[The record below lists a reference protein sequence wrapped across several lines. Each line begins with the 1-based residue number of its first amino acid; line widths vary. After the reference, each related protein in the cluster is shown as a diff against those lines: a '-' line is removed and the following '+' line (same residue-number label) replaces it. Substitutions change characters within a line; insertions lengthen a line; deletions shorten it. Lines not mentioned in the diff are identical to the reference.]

1 MHGLRPEIELSWKRS
16 KLSGIDP
23 ARVPEPTLLDPSD
36 SAGRLLRAAR
46 PVLDELGVQLSG
58 TGCGILLVDR
68 DCRVVS
74 RVFDSDAMRSAMEGV
89 GVLPGVALSEDTYG
103 TNALG
108 TPFEVRQGLVIHGH
122 EHFLESFR
130 QFSCYGHPIVHPV
143 TRRIEGILD
152 ITATEKTA
160 NPLFAP
166 FLARAVRDIE
176 ARLLEG
182 ARESDRRVVDAFQ
195 RAARQRG
202 LAVAAMGQDIMLTN
216 KAAVEML
223 APSDHAALRTL
234 AADVP
239 AGESRRLDFVL
250 STGGSTGLR
259 IDRVAGA
266 DSGALFLLDVGDMR
280 SPVRRTAT
288 PQDATSRLRRRLR
301 ELRSGTGALA
311 LVGEPGSGRTWAA
324 REFAD
329 GALDMLEVVDAA
341 QIVGQGE
348 REWSASLLAV
358 VARSPEY
365 LLIEHVH
372 LAPEPVL
379 ALVASLVAN
388 SGGPRIVLTSDPTDS
403 VSPAV
408 RDLLARCGNQVAVP
422 TLRQRIRELDGLV
435 VALARKLGRADLR
448 LGPSALAALCEHTWP
463 GNLVELRAV
472 LAGLPDKPDGS
483 PIRALDLPEDY
494 RAPGR
499 VARLGGRERAERDA
513 IVEALS
519 ESGGNKVHAAARLG
533 ISRTTLYSRIRAL
546 DITV

>member
-1 MHGLRPEIELSWKRS
+1 MVHGLRPEIELSWKRS
-16 KLSGIDP
+16 QLSGIDP
-23 ARVPEPTLLDPSD
+23 ARVPEPTLFDPSD
-36 SAGRLLRAAR
+36 SSERLLRAAR
-46 PVLDELGVQLSG
+46 PVLDELGVQLAG
-58 TGCGILLVDR
+58 TGCGVLLVDR
-68 DCRVVS
+68 DCRVVA
-74 RVFDSDAMRSAMEGV
+74 RVFDSDALRGAMEGV
-89 GVLPGVALSEDTYG
+89 GLLTGVVLSEENYG

-108 TPFEVRQGLVIHGH
+108 TPLEVRQGVVVHGH

-130 QFSCYGHPIVHPV
+130 QFSCYGQPIVHPV

-166 FLARAVRDIE
+166 FVARAVGDIE

-223 APSDHAALRTL
+223 APSDHAALRAL

-239 AGESRRLDFVL
+239 AGESRRLHFAL
-250 STGGSTGLR
+250 SAGGSTALQ

-266 DSGALFLLDVGDMR
+266 DSGALFLLDAGR
-280 SPVRRTAT
+280 TRAPVRRTAV
-288 PQDATSRLRRRLR
+288 PQDATSRLRRRLH
-301 ELRSGTGALA
+301 ELRSGTGSLA

-324 REFAD
+324 RQFAD
-329 GALDMLEVVDAA
+329 GAVDVLDAA

-348 REWSASLLAV
+348 REWSAGLLEV
-358 VARSPEY
+358 VGQAPSHV
-365 LLIEHVH
+365 LIEHVH
-372 LAPEPVL
+372 LAADSVL
-379 ALVASLVAN
+379 ALIASLVAN
-388 SGGPRIVLTSDPTDS
+388 PAGPRIVMTSDPVDT
-403 VSPAV
+403 VPPAA
-408 RDLLARCGNQVAVP
+408 RDLLARCGNQVSVP
-422 TLRQRIRELDGLV
+422 ALRHRIRELDGLV
-435 VALARKLGRADLR
+435 AALADQLGRADLR
-448 LGPSALAALCEHTWP
+448 LGPSALAALSEHAWP

-472 LAGLPDKPDGS
+472 LAGLPDRPDGGVV
-483 PIRALDLPEDY
+483 RVEDLPEDY

-499 VARLGGRERAERDA
+499 IARLGGRERAERDA

>member
-16 KLSGIDP
+16 QLSGIDP
-23 ARVPEPTLLDPSD
+23 ARVPEPTLFDPSD
-36 SAGRLLRAAR
+36 SSERLLRAAR
-46 PVLDELGVQLSG
+46 PVLDELGVQLAG
-58 TGCGILLVDR
+58 TGCGVLLVDR
-68 DCRVVS
+68 DCRVVA
-74 RVFDSDAMRSAMEGV
+74 RVFDSDALRGAMEGV
-89 GVLPGVALSEDTYG
+89 GLLTGVVLSEENYG

-108 TPFEVRQGLVIHGH
+108 TPLEVRQGVVVHGH

-130 QFSCYGHPIVHPV
+130 QFSCYGQPIVHPV

-166 FLARAVRDIE
+166 FVARAVGDIE

-202 LAVAAMGQDIMLTN
+202 LAIAAMGQDIMLTN

-223 APSDHAALRTL
+223 APSDHAALRAL

-239 AGESRRLDFVL
+239 AGESRRLHFAL
-250 STGGSTGLR
+250 SAGGSTALQ

-266 DSGALFLLDVGDMR
+266 DSGALFLLDAGR
-280 SPVRRTAT
+280 TRAPVRRTAV
-288 PQDATSRLRRRLR
+288 PQDATSRLRRRLH
-301 ELRSGTGALA
+301 ELRSGTGSLA

-324 REFAD
+324 RQFAD
-329 GALDMLEVVDAA
+329 GAVDVLDAA

-348 REWSASLLAV
+348 REWSAGLLEV
-358 VARSPEY
+358 VGQAPSHV
-365 LLIEHVH
+365 LIEHVH
-372 LAPEPVL
+372 LAPDSVL
-379 ALVASLVAN
+379 ALIASLVAN
-388 SGGPRIVLTSDPTDS
+388 PAGPRIVMTSDPVDT
-403 VSPAV
+403 VPPAA
-408 RDLLARCGNQVAVP
+408 RDLLARCGNQVSVP
-422 TLRQRIRELDGLV
+422 ALRHRIRELDGLV
-435 VALARKLGRADLR
+435 AALADQLGRADLR
-448 LGPSALAALCEHTWP
+448 LGPSALAALSEHAWP

-472 LAGLPDKPDGS
+472 LAGLPDRPDGGVV
-483 PIRALDLPEDY
+483 RVEDLPEDY

-499 VARLGGRERAERDA
+499 IARLGGRERAERDA

>member
-16 KLSGIDP
+16 QLSGIDP
-23 ARVPEPTLLDPSD
+23 ARVPEPTLFDPSD
-36 SAGRLLRAAR
+36 SSERLLRAAR
-46 PVLDELGVQLSG
+46 PVLDELGVQLAG
-58 TGCGILLVDR
+58 TGCGVLLVDR
-68 DCRVVS
+68 DCRVVA
-74 RVFDSDAMRSAMEGV
+74 RVFDSDALRGAMEGV
-89 GVLPGVALSEDTYG
+89 GLLTGVVLSEENYG

-108 TPFEVRQGLVIHGH
+108 TPLEVRQGVVVHGH

-130 QFSCYGHPIVHPV
+130 QFSCYGQPIVHPV

-166 FLARAVRDIE
+166 FVARAVGDIE

-223 APSDHAALRTL
+223 APSDHAALRAL

-239 AGESRRLDFVL
+239 AGESRRLHFAL
-250 STGGSTGLR
+250 SAGGSTALQ

-266 DSGALFLLDVGDMR
+266 DSGALFLLDAGR
-280 SPVRRTAT
+280 TRAPVRRTAV
-288 PQDATSRLRRRLR
+288 PQDATSRLRRRLH
-301 ELRSGTGALA
+301 ELRSGTGSLA

-324 REFAD
+324 RQFAD
-329 GALDMLEVVDAA
+329 GAVDVLDAA

-348 REWSASLLAV
+348 REWSAGLLEV
-358 VARSPEY
+358 VGQAPSHV
-365 LLIEHVH
+365 LIEHVH
-372 LAPEPVL
+372 LAPDSVL
-379 ALVASLVAN
+379 ALIASLAAN
-388 SGGPRIVLTSDPTDS
+388 PAGPRIVMTSDPVDT
-403 VSPAV
+403 VPPAA
-408 RDLLARCGNQVAVP
+408 RDLLARCGNQVSVP
-422 TLRQRIRELDGLV
+422 ALRHRIRELDGLV
-435 VALARKLGRADLR
+435 AALADQLGRADLR
-448 LGPSALAALCEHTWP
+448 LGPSALAALSEHAWP

-472 LAGLPDKPDGS
+472 LAGLPDRPDGGVV
-483 PIRALDLPEDY
+483 RVEDLPEDY

-499 VARLGGRERAERDA
+499 IARLGGRERAERDA

>member
-1 MHGLRPEIELSWKRS
+1 MVHGLRPEIELSWKRS
-16 KLSGIDP
+16 QLSGIDP
-23 ARVPEPTLLDPSD
+23 ARVPEPTLFDPSD
-36 SAGRLLRAAR
+36 SSERLLRAAR
-46 PVLDELGVQLSG
+46 PVLDELGVQLAG
-58 TGCGILLVDR
+58 TGCGVLLVDR
-68 DCRVVS
+68 DCRVVA
-74 RVFDSDAMRSAMEGV
+74 RVFDSDALRGAMEGV
-89 GVLPGVALSEDTYG
+89 GLLTGVVLSEENYG

-108 TPFEVRQGLVIHGH
+108 TPLEVRQGVVVHGH

-130 QFSCYGHPIVHPV
+130 QFSCYGQPIVHPV

-166 FLARAVRDIE
+166 FVARAVGDIE

-223 APSDHAALRTL
+223 APSDHAALRAL

-239 AGESRRLDFVL
+239 AGESRRLHFAL
-250 STGGSTGLR
+250 SAGGSTALQ

-266 DSGALFLLDVGDMR
+266 DSGALFLLDTGR
-280 SPVRRTAT
+280 TRAPVRRTAV
-288 PQDATSRLRRRLR
+288 PQDATSRLRRRLH
-301 ELRSGTGALA
+301 ELRSGTGSLA

-324 REFAD
+324 RQFAD
-329 GALDMLEVVDAA
+329 GAVDVLDAA

-348 REWSASLLAV
+348 REWSAGLLEV
-358 VARSPEY
+358 VGQAPSHV
-365 LLIEHVH
+365 LIEHVH
-372 LAPEPVL
+372 LAADSVL
-379 ALVASLVAN
+379 ALIASLVAN
-388 SGGPRIVLTSDPTDS
+388 PAGPRIVMTSDPVDT
-403 VSPAV
+403 VPPAA
-408 RDLLARCGNQVAVP
+408 RDLLARCGNQVSVP
-422 TLRQRIRELDGLV
+422 ALRHRIRELDGLV
-435 VALARKLGRADLR
+435 AALADQLGRADLR
-448 LGPSALAALCEHTWP
+448 LGPSALAALSEHAWP

-472 LAGLPDKPDGS
+472 LAGLPDRPDGGVV
-483 PIRALDLPEDY
+483 RVEDLPEDY

-499 VARLGGRERAERDA
+499 IARLGGRERAERDA

>member
-1 MHGLRPEIELSWKRS
+1 MVHGLRPEIELSWKRS
-16 KLSGIDP
+16 QLSGIDP
-23 ARVPEPTLLDPSD
+23 ARVPEPTLFDPSD
-36 SAGRLLRAAR
+36 SSERLLRAAR
-46 PVLDELGVQLSG
+46 PVLDELGVQLAG
-58 TGCGILLVDR
+58 TGCGVLLVDR
-68 DCRVVS
+68 DCRVVA
-74 RVFDSDAMRSAMEGV
+74 RVFDSDALRGAMEGV
-89 GVLPGVALSEDTYG
+89 GLLTGVVLSEENYG

-108 TPFEVRQGLVIHGH
+108 TPLEVRQGVVVHGH

-130 QFSCYGHPIVHPV
+130 QFSCYGQPIVHPV

-166 FLARAVRDIE
+166 FVARAVGDIE

-223 APSDHAALRTL
+223 APSDHAALRAL

-239 AGESRRLDFVL
+239 AGESRRLHFAL
-250 STGGSTGLR
+250 SAGGSTALQ

-266 DSGALFLLDVGDMR
+266 DSGALFLLDAGR
-280 SPVRRTAT
+280 TRAPVRRTAV
-288 PQDATSRLRRRLR
+288 PQDATSRLRRRLH
-301 ELRSGTGALA
+301 ELRSGTGSLA

-324 REFAD
+324 RQFAD
-329 GALDMLEVVDAA
+329 GAVDVLDAA

-348 REWSASLLAV
+348 REWSAGLLEV
-358 VARSPEY
+358 VGQAPSHV
-365 LLIEHVH
+365 LIEHVH
-372 LAPEPVL
+372 LAPDSVL
-379 ALVASLVAN
+379 ALIASLVAN
-388 SGGPRIVLTSDPTDS
+388 PAGPRIVMTSDPMDT
-403 VSPAV
+403 VPPAA
-408 RDLLARCGNQVAVP
+408 RDLLARCGNQVSVP
-422 TLRQRIRELDGLV
+422 ALRHRIRELDGLV
-435 VALARKLGRADLR
+435 AALADQLGRADLR
-448 LGPSALAALCEHTWP
+448 LGPSALAALSEHAWP

-472 LAGLPDKPDGS
+472 LAGLPDRPDGGVV
-483 PIRALDLPEDY
+483 RVEDLPEDY

-499 VARLGGRERAERDA
+499 IARLGGRERAERDA

>member
-1 MHGLRPEIELSWKRS
+1 MVHGLRPEIELSWKRS
-16 KLSGIDP
+16 QLSGIDP
-23 ARVPEPTLLDPSD
+23 ARVPEPTLFDPSD
-36 SAGRLLRAAR
+36 SSERLLRAAR
-46 PVLDELGVQLSG
+46 PVLDELGVQLAG
-58 TGCGILLVDR
+58 TGCGVLLVDR
-68 DCRVVS
+68 DCRVVA
-74 RVFDSDAMRSAMEGV
+74 RVFDSDALRGAMEGV
-89 GVLPGVALSEDTYG
+89 GLLTGVVLSEENYG

-108 TPFEVRQGLVIHGH
+108 TPLEVRQGVVVHGH

-130 QFSCYGHPIVHPV
+130 QFSCYGQPIVHPV

-166 FLARAVRDIE
+166 FVARAVGDIE

-223 APSDHAALRTL
+223 APSDHAALRAL

-239 AGESRRLDFVL
+239 AGESRRLHFAL
-250 STGGSTGLR
+250 SAGGSTALQ
-259 IDRVAGA
+259 IDRVAGV
-266 DSGALFLLDVGDMR
+266 DSGALFLLDAGR
-280 SPVRRTAT
+280 TRAPVRRTAV
-288 PQDATSRLRRRLR
+288 PQDATSRLRRRLH
-301 ELRSGTGALA
+301 ELRSGTGSLA

-324 REFAD
+324 RQFAD
-329 GALDMLEVVDAA
+329 GAVDVLDAA

-348 REWSASLLAV
+348 REWSAGLLEV
-358 VARSPEY
+358 VGQAPSHV
-365 LLIEHVH
+365 LIEHVH
-372 LAPEPVL
+372 LAPDSVL
-379 ALVASLVAN
+379 ALIASLVAN
-388 SGGPRIVLTSDPTDS
+388 PAGPRIVMTSDPVDT
-403 VSPAV
+403 VPPAA
-408 RDLLARCGNQVAVP
+408 RDLLARCGNQVSVP
-422 TLRQRIRELDGLV
+422 ALRHRIRELDGLV
-435 VALARKLGRADLR
+435 AALADQLGRADLR
-448 LGPSALAALCEHTWP
+448 LGPSALAALSEHAWP

-472 LAGLPDKPDGS
+472 LAGLPDRPDGGVV
-483 PIRALDLPEDY
+483 RVEDLPEDY

-499 VARLGGRERAERDA
+499 IARLGGRERAERDA

>member
-1 MHGLRPEIELSWKRS
+1 MVHGLRPEIELSWKRS
-16 KLSGIDP
+16 QLSGIDP
-23 ARVPEPTLLDPSD
+23 ARVPEPTLFDPSD
-36 SAGRLLRAAR
+36 SSERLLRAAR
-46 PVLDELGVQLSG
+46 PVLDELGVQLAG
-58 TGCGILLVDR
+58 TGCGVLLVDR
-68 DCRVVS
+68 DCRVVA
-74 RVFDSDAMRSAMEGV
+74 RVFDSDALRGAMEGV
-89 GVLPGVALSEDTYG
+89 GLLTGVVLSEENYG

-108 TPFEVRQGLVIHGH
+108 TPLEVRQGVVVHGH

-130 QFSCYGHPIVHPV
+130 QFSCYGQPIVHPV

-166 FLARAVRDIE
+166 FVARAVGDIE

-202 LAVAAMGQDIMLTN
+202 LAIAAMGQDIMLTN

-223 APSDHAALRTL
+223 APSDHAALRAL

-239 AGESRRLDFVL
+239 AGESRRLHFAL
-250 STGGSTGLR
+250 SAGGSTALQ

-266 DSGALFLLDVGDMR
+266 DSGALFLLDAGR
-280 SPVRRTAT
+280 TRAPVRRTAV
-288 PQDATSRLRRRLR
+288 PQDATSRLRRRLH
-301 ELRSGTGALA
+301 ELRSGTGSLA

-324 REFAD
+324 RQFAD
-329 GALDMLEVVDAA
+329 GAVDVLDAA

-348 REWSASLLAV
+348 REWSAGLLEV
-358 VARSPEY
+358 VGQAPSHV
-365 LLIEHVH
+365 LIEHVH
-372 LAPEPVL
+372 LAPDSVL
-379 ALVASLVAN
+379 ALIASLVAN
-388 SGGPRIVLTSDPTDS
+388 PAGPRIVMTSDPVDT
-403 VSPAV
+403 VPPAA
-408 RDLLARCGNQVAVP
+408 RDLLARCGNQVSVP
-422 TLRQRIRELDGLV
+422 ALRHRIRELDGLV
-435 VALARKLGRADLR
+435 AALADQLGRADLR
-448 LGPSALAALCEHTWP
+448 LGPSALAALSEHAWP

-472 LAGLPDKPDGS
+472 LAGLPDRPDGGVV
-483 PIRALDLPEDY
+483 RVEDLPEDY

-499 VARLGGRERAERDA
+499 IARLGGRERAERDA